1 MHPSFQSAE
10 NRSADNLQT
19 SSVPNPQGTPPKDA
33 IPEDILSED
42 ATTEDAHLG
51 KPDKPEEACGVFGV
65 YAPTADVATL
75 TYFGLYALQHR
86 GQESAGI
93 AAFNKGEV
101 HTHKGMGLV
110 SQVFTDD
117 ILKEIPGQL
126 AVGHTRYSTTGSSH
140 AANAQPA
147 VLDTRLGKLALAHNG
162 NIVNVKALRDALM
175 QKANYELVT
184 TSDSELIAIALM
196 EAVNEGADWIA
207 GATAAFKRCEGAFSL
222 VIGTP
227 AGIIAARDPH
237 GIRPLVLGY
246 MGSKAPVEKD
256 CGSQEVGYEAG
267 RFVVA
272 SETCGLDIV
281 GATYLRDIAPGELIW
296 IDSEGIKS
304 LQWAA
309 ATERKLCVFEM
320 IYFARPDSVFHNE
333 SLYSYRKRIG
343 QRLAQE
349 SPADVDLI
357 MAVPDSGVPAAIGY
371 SEASGIPYA
380 EGLIK
385 NRYVGRTFIQPTQ
398 AMREVGIRMKLNPM
412 RDVLKGKRIL
422 IVDDSIV
429 RGTTSRKLVQMLYAA
444 GATEV
449 HMRISSPPVTHPCF
463 YGIDTDNQDQLI
475 AATKSIQEIEA
486 QLGADSLAYLS
497 WEGMLEST
505 GADVN
510 SFCSACFTGN
520 YPIDIPNNVKS
531 AKLMLE
537 KVPANVG

>member
-1 MHPSFQSAE
+1 MHPSSSFSE
-10 NRSADNLQT
+10 NLKTPDNQL
-19 SSVPNPQGTPPKDA
+19 PNCPAPSHSNLEEAPPKNPP
-33 IPEDILSED
+33 PER
-42 ATTEDAHLG
+42 
-51 KPDKPEEACGVFGV
+51 PDKPEEACGVFGV
-65 YAPTADVATL
+65 YAPTEDVATL

-117 ILKEIPGQL
+117 ILRDIPGQI

-175 QKANYELVT
+175 AKADYQLVT

-196 EAVNEGADWIA
+196 EAVNNGANWIEGA
-207 GATAAFKRCEGAFSL
+207 TTAFKRCEGAFSL

-246 MGSKAPVEKD
+246 IGSKAPAEKD
-256 CGSQEVGYEAG
+256 CGSKEKGYEAG

-296 IDSEGIKS
+296 IDSEGVKAM
-304 LQWAA
+304 QWANEA
-309 ATERKLCVFEM
+309 ERKLCVFEM
-320 IYFARPDSVFHNE
+320 IYFARPDSVFHKE

-412 RDVLKGKRIL
+412 RDVLAGKRIL

-429 RGTTSRKLVQMLYAA
+429 RGTTSRKLVQMLYDA

-463 YGIDTDNQDQLI
+463 YGIDTDNQEQLI
-475 AATKSIQEIEA
+475 AATKTIAEIEA

-497 WEGMLEST
+497 WQGMLEET
-505 GADVN
+505 GASVH
-510 SFCSACFTGN
+510 SFCSACFTGD
-520 YPIDIPNNVKS
+520 YPIDIPNDVKN

-537 KVPANVG
+537 KVPAKVG